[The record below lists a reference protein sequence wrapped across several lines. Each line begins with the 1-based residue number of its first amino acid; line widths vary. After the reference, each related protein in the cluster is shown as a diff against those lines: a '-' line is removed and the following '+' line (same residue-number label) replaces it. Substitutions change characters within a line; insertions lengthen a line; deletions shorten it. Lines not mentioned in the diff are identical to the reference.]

1 MGEAKRR
8 KQRDTVPAQAGIDI
22 PVSDNPEITQTTIYP
37 TIEAMWAEFSALPW
51 FAKYNSGTQRTIR
64 FAFFNAIAETL
75 RTIAFRINADQDTRV
90 FDEFGAELQAYDKE
104 LQRQMREY
112 NAELN

>member
-1 MGEAKRR
+1 MARTRRKKPEAKPLALPIAEEGAITET
-8 KQRDTVPAQAGIDI
+8 TV
-22 PVSDNPEITQTTIYP
+22 YP

-51 FAKYNSGTQRTIR
+51 FEKYSPGTQRTIR

-75 RTIAFRINADQDTRV
+75 RTVAFRINMDQDTRV

-104 LQRQMREY
+104 LQRQMREFDS
-112 NAELN
+112 ELH

>member
-8 KQRDTVPAQAGIDI
+8 RKKAKPIELPIADEG
-22 PVSDNPEITQTTIYP
+22 EISQTTIYP
-37 TIEAMWAEFSALPW
+37 TIAAMWAEFSALPW
-51 FAKYNSGTQRTIR
+51 FEKYSPGTQRTIR

-75 RTIAFRINADQDTRV
+75 RTVAFRINADQDTHV
-90 FDEFGAELQAYDKE
+90 FDEFGAELQTYDKE

-112 NAELN
+112 AAELH